1 MPALPPLPRRL
12 SALDGLRGVAALIVV
27 VHHVSLLYPPIAATY
42 MGGQTPHPGS
52 ISWWLTYSP
61 LKLLTAGPEA
71 VIVFFV
77 LSGFVLTLPLLN
89 GRPFDWMSYY
99 PRRLVRIGLPVVCS
113 ILLAAALALL
123 VTQNPEHA
131 RSSWVAATSVY
142 PVWIE
147 RFVAN
152 LDPMA
157 GDFALNNPLWSIY
170 WEMAFSMM
178 LPLFV
183 GAAVLLRRWWP
194 LLLALAVFAVFLGK
208 DSRADGFHYL
218 PAFFVGALAAVGLPR
233 LRAVGTRI
241 SSWRVGWLVWLV
253 ALAASALLLISTWFV
268 PAGHPMTSTTLVG
281 LQPLA
286 ALGLIVCCL
295 EWRPLGALLSLQ
307 PFQWAGRISFSLYL
321 VHVPIIVA
329 LSYLLRGASLPV
341 VAGLAIVSALGV
353 AVLFYWL
360 VERRSHGLSRWFG
373 KLVSGTFASRYPGE
387 RPGSPAQPAT
397 RSSEA
402 GAL

>member
-27 VHHVSLLYPPIAATY
+27 VHHVSLLYPPFAATY
-42 MGGQTPHPGS
+42 MGGQTPHAGS

-89 GRPFDWMSYY
+89 GRPFDWMAYY
-99 PRRLVRIGLPVVCS
+99 PRRLVRIGIPVVCS
-113 ILLAAALALL
+113 ILLGAALALL
-123 VTQNPEHA
+123 VAQNPEQA

-142 PVWIE
+142 PVSIE
-147 RFVAN
+147 RFLAN
-152 LDPMA
+152 LDPMT

-194 LLLALAVFAVFLGK
+194 LLLALAVFSVFLGK
-208 DSRADGFHYL
+208 DAGADAFHYL
-218 PAFFVGALAAVGLPR
+218 PAFFVGALAAVGLPMIR
-233 LRAVGTRI
+233 SAGIRI
-241 SSWRVGWLVWLV
+241 SSWRAGWLVWLI
-253 ALAASALLLISTWFV
+253 ALAGSALLLISSWLV
-268 PAGHPMTSTTLVG
+268 PAGHPLTTTALFG
-281 LQPLA
+281 IQPVA

-295 EWRPLGALLSLQ
+295 EWRPLGVLLSLR

-329 LSYLLRGASLPV
+329 FAYVLRGTSLPV
-341 VAGLAIVSALGV
+341 VAGLAIVSSLGA
-353 AVLFYWL
+353 AVVFYWL
-360 VERRSHGLSRWFG
+360 VERRSHALSRWFG
-373 KLVSGTFASRYPGE
+373 QLVSSAFASRSAPV
-387 RPGSPAQPAT
+387 RPDHTVQPTT